1 VLVENSI
8 ISGVM
13 TSQRT
18 QSGCVRF
25 SYLPLGS
32 TVPRRYE
39 CQPNLAADAAVA
51 AALKDNPSLTLT
63 EQEDIAERAAMRVR
77 PAFTA
82 LQYGNPAYAQLDR
95 SCPQE
100 ITLGAE
106 DRSEMGVF
114 HDLFQPWRESNL
126 LYRLNEYLRIGLEA
140 GILYVN

>member
-1 VLVENSI
+1 
-8 ISGVM
+8 
-13 TSQRT
+13 
-18 QSGCVRF
+18 
-25 SYLPLGS
+25 
-32 TVPRRYE
+32 
-39 CQPNLAADAAVA
+39 
-51 AALKDNPSLTLT
+51 
-63 EQEDIAERAAMRVR
+63 MRVR